1 MAQKVS
7 DMSNL
12 VLLSGERGKREKA
25 DQKKLIIG
33 LQELLARAE
42 TGELKALC
50 YASIDSDGQNVTLGV
65 LRGENTGL
73 HEMIGLSHM
82 LSDALMES
90 ARD

>member
-1 MAQKVS
+1 
-7 DMSNL
+7 MSNL

-33 LQELLARAE
+33 LPELLARAE

-50 YASIDSDGQNVTLGV
+50 YTSIDSDNQNVTLGV

-82 LSDALMES
+82 LSDALLES
-90 ARD
+90 SRD

>member
-1 MAQKVS
+1 
-7 DMSNL
+7 MSNL

-25 DQKKLIIG
+25 DQKKLIMG

-82 LSDALMES
+82 LSDALLES